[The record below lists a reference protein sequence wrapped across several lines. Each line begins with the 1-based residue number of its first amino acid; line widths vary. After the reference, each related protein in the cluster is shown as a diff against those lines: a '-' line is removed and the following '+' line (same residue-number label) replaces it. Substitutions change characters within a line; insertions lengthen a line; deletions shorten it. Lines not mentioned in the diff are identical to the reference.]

1 MLGAILA
8 IGFIIRIA
16 LAPLFAG
23 LGYDMD
29 ILRNWATTLADRP
42 LGNFYTTAMAP
53 DHLPG
58 DLWILKVVV
67 EVFGAL
73 GGDNIAGTPFL
84 FALKLIPA
92 IADVLVGAGMFLVV
106 ASYRSHTLAVR
117 ATAMYMLNPAS
128 VFLSS
133 VWGQWDAVSVALLL
147 GGFLLIRRHH
157 WIWVLSAP
165 LLTWAILIKPQLA
178 ILMPLL
184 LLLPLVRILRD
195 DSPPVGRW
203 SLLLL
208 EAAVAAVLGLATML
222 AIILPFAVGLPGMET
237 RWSLPDRFSVALD
250 LYPFTTLGAFNLWM
264 IPLGSLDRVN
274 DLDTSWLLL
283 SANRWGMVLFVL
295 AMAVVGARVLRLAS
309 RHASSD
315 LVLWGALAASL
326 AIFTLPTRVHERYL
340 FPAFVF
346 AILYAAVR
354 GFPRQLTLLAI
365 ALSLTLL
372 VNLAMLYG
380 DPLDPLPDLIASG
393 VRGIGFRAVALANL
407 VVLVVVLTLPA
418 IASPLDHRNSARDIV
433 PE

>member
-1 MLGAILA
+1 
-8 IGFIIRIA
+8 
-16 LAPLFAG
+16 
-23 LGYDMD
+23 MD
-29 ILRNWATTLADRP
+29 ILRKWAQTLADRP
-42 LGNFYTTAMAP
+42 LGDFYATATAP

-58 DLWILKVVV
+58 DLWILKVMA

-73 GGDNIAGTPFL
+73 GAENFSGTPFL

-92 IADVLVGAGMFLVV
+92 IADVLVGTGIFLVV
-106 ASYRSHTLAVR
+106 AIYRPHTLAVR

-147 GGFLLIRRHH
+147 GGFLLIRWHN
-157 WIWVLSAP
+157 WLWVLSAP

-184 LLLPLVRILRD
+184 LLLPLVRVLRD
-195 DSPPVGRW
+195 NSPPVAKW
-203 SLLLL
+203 SRLFL
-208 EAAVAAVLGLATML
+208 EAAFAAFLGLATML
-222 AIILPFAVGLPGMET
+222 AIILPFAVGLPGMGT

-264 IPLGSLDRVN
+264 IPLGSLDRVS
-274 DLDTSWLLL
+274 DLDTSWLSL
-283 SANRWGMVLFVL
+283 SANRWGMVLFGL
-295 AMAVVGARVLRLAS
+295 AMAAVGARVLRLAS
-309 RHASSD
+309 RHAPWD

-326 AIFTLPTRVHERYL
+326 AVFTLPTRVHERYL

-354 GFPRQLTLLAI
+354 GFPRHLTIIAI

-372 VNLAMLYG
+372 INLAMLYG
-380 DPLDPLPDLIASG
+380 HPLEPLPDLIASG
-393 VRGIGFRAVALANL
+393 VRGVGFRAVALAN
-407 VVLVVVLTLPA
+407 VIVLAIVLTLPT
-418 IASPLDHRNSARDIV
+418 IASPLDHRNGARDIV
-433 PE
+433 PERRARWRRELR